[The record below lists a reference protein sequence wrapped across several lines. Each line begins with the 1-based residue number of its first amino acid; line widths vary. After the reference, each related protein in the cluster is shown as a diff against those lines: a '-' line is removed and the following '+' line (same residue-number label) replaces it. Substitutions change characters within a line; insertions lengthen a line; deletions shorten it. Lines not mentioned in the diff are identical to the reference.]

1 MLPYGRSGGQS
12 RAASAHN
19 NQLNKSAFPVKKLF
33 PCIQWLSGLLL
44 MVFTTQAS
52 AYIGLCCAKCGGN
65 MPMNILGGGIPETHE
80 FRFKI
85 SPMLMRMDGLR
96 DGTGSVD
103 PASILGDPMAG
114 LYMAAPTEMDMRM
127 LNIAAGYS
135 FSDRFFAGAMLMY
148 RDNQMDMRFNGVMAG
163 MTGQPGFTMESDG
176 IADTM
181 LMAKYRL
188 FADDPLVPTRQA
200 SLFFGLSLPT
210 GSIDEK
216 NKNHPFGPNHPMVMM
231 GNAPNRQ
238 KELLPYG
245 MQLGSGTVDPSIGL
259 LYQGSN
265 SPWWWGVNGVY
276 TARLYDNKRDYRLGD
291 EFKVDAYAMYQF
303 RHDLLAQVQLNGE
316 YKGDIDGVMDEFAS
330 GASGHAMQGV
340 ASSPAMTPLWE
351 TDNYG
356 GRKLF
361 ATIGLQWQPAA
372 LHVIDFNVG
381 VPLYQDLNGPQ
392 LESDY
397 RVMLTWF
404 IELPT
409 QKSIRYGLR
418 KPQPAGDSALGF

>member
-1 MLPYGRSGGQS
+1 MKHIPSCTRWLG
-12 RAASAHN
+12 ALALLAVSA
-19 NQLNKSAFPVKKLF
+19 
-33 PCIQWLSGLLL
+33 
-44 MVFTTQAS
+44 QAS
-52 AYIGLCCAKCGGN
+52 AYVGLCCAKCGGN

-85 SPMLMRMDGLR
+85 SPMFMHMDGLR
-96 DGTGSVD
+96 DGTSSVD

-127 LNIAAGYS
+127 LNISAGYS

-148 RDNQMDMRFNGVMAG
+148 RDNEMDMRFNGVMAG
-163 MTGQPGFTMESDG
+163 VTGQPGYTMESSG

-188 FADDPLVPTRQA
+188 FADDPLIPTRQA

-216 NKNHPFGPNHPMVMM
+216 NRTHPLAM
-231 GNAPNRQ
+231 RRTEQ
-238 KELLPYG
+238 LPYG
-245 MQLGSGTVDPSIGL
+245 MQLGSGTFDPSIGL
-259 LYQGSN
+259 LYQASS

-291 EFKVDAYAMYQF
+291 EFRLDGYLMRQF
-303 RHDLLAQVQLNGE
+303 SHNLLGQVQLNAE

-330 GASGHAMQGV
+330 GASGHAIQGN
-340 ASSPAMTPLWE
+340 AGSPAMTPLWE

-356 GRKLF
+356 ATKLF
-361 ATIGLQWQPAA
+361 ATFGLQWQPAQ
-372 LHVIDFNVG
+372 LHVVDINIG

-404 IELPT
+404 IEVPT
-409 QKSIRYGLR
+409 KKSIRYGLQR
-418 KPQPAGDSALGF
+418 SEPSGGSTLGF

>member
-1 MLPYGRSGGQS
+1 MSHETEVAGSHALPPLIMINQKK
-12 RAASAHN
+12 RAFS
-19 NQLNKSAFPVKKLF
+19 VKK
-33 PCIQWLSGLLL
+33 PSSCIQWLTGLLL
-44 MVFTTQAS
+44 IAFATQAS
-52 AYIGLCCAKCGGN
+52 AYVGLCCAKCGGN

-85 SPMLMRMDGLR
+85 SPMFMRMDGLR
-96 DGTGSVD
+96 DGTSSVG
-103 PASILGDPMAG
+103 PADILGDPMMG
-114 LYMAAPTEMDMRM
+114 KFMAAPTEMDMRM

-148 RDNQMDMRFNGVMAG
+148 KDNDMDMLFNGVMAD

-181 LMAKYRL
+181 LMTKYRL
-188 FADDPLVPTRQA
+188 FSDDPLIPTRQA

-216 NKNHPFGPNHPMVMM
+216 NSTHPVPM
-231 GNAPNRQ
+231 RQ
-238 KELLPYG
+238 TEQLPYG

-259 LYQGSN
+259 LYQASA
-265 SPWWWGVNGVY
+265 SPWWWGVNGIY

-291 EFKVDAYAMYQF
+291 EFRLDAYAMYQF
-303 RHDLLAQVQLNGE
+303 RHNLLAQVQLNGE
-316 YKGDIDGVMDEFAS
+316 YKGKIDGVMDEFAS
-330 GASGHAMQGV
+330 GASGHAMQDI
-340 ASSPAMTPLWE
+340 AASPAMTPLWE

-356 GRKLF
+356 GNKLF
-361 ATIGLQWQPAA
+361 ATVGLQWQPAP
-372 LHVIDFNVG
+372 LHVIEFNVG

-409 QKSIRYGLR
+409 QKSIRYGLS
-418 KPQPAGDSALGF
+418 QPRPAADSTLGF

>member
-1 MLPYGRSGGQS
+1 M
-12 RAASAHN
+12 
-19 NQLNKSAFPVKKLF
+19 KKLS
-33 PCIQWLSGLLL
+33 PLIHWLTGLLL
-44 MVFTTQAS
+44 VVFSAQSS
-52 AYIGLCCAKCGGN
+52 AYVGLCCAKCGGN
-65 MPMNILGGGIPETHE
+65 MPMNILGGGIPETYE

-85 SPMLMRMDGLR
+85 SPMFMRMDGLR
-96 DGTGSVD
+96 DGTSSVD
-103 PASILGDPMAG
+103 PASILGMPAPG
-114 LYMAAPTEMDMRM
+114 VYMAAPTGMDMRM

-148 RDNQMDMRFNGVMAG
+148 KDNEMDMLFNGAMAG
-163 MTGQPGFTMESDG
+163 MTGQPGYTMESDG

-181 LMAKYRL
+181 LMTKYRL
-188 FADDPLVPTRQA
+188 FADDPLVPKRQV

-216 NKNHPFGPNHPMVMM
+216 NSTHPLAM
-231 GNAPNRQ
+231 RQ
-238 KELLPYG
+238 TEQLPYG
-245 MQLGSGTVDPSIGL
+245 MQLGSGTVDPSVGL
-259 LYQGSN
+259 LYQGSS
-265 SPWWWGVNGVY
+265 SPWWWGVNGIY
-276 TARLYDNKRDYRLGD
+276 TTRLYDNKRDYRLGD
-291 EFKVDAYAMYQF
+291 EFRLDAYAMYQF
-303 RHDLLAQVQLNGE
+303 RHNLLAQVQLNGE
-316 YKGDIDGVMDEFAS
+316 YKDDIDGVMDEYAS
-330 GASGHAMQGV
+330 GASGHAMQGNA
-340 ASSPAMTPLWE
+340 ASPPMTPLWE

-361 ATIGLQWQPAA
+361 ATVGLQWQPAP

-409 QKSIRYGLR
+409 SKSIRYGLR
-418 KPQPAGDSALGF
+418 KPQPSGDSALGF

>member
-1 MLPYGRSGGQS
+1 M
-12 RAASAHN
+12 
-19 NQLNKSAFPVKKLF
+19 KKPL
-33 PCIQWLSGLLL
+33 PCIRWLAGLLL
-44 MVFTTQAS
+44 VAFTTQAS
-52 AYIGLCCAKCGGN
+52 AYVGLCCAKCGGN

-85 SPMLMRMDGLR
+85 SPMFMHMDGLR
-96 DGTGSVD
+96 DGTADID
-103 PASILGDPMAG
+103 PSSILGMPAPG
-114 LYMAAPTEMDMRM
+114 VYMAAPTGMDMRM
-127 LNIAAGYS
+127 LNVAAGYS

-148 RDNQMDMRFNGVMAG
+148 KDNEMDMLFNGMMA
-163 MTGQPGFTMESDG
+163 MNTGQPGFTMESDG

-216 NKNHPFGPNHPMVMM
+216 NRTHPLVM
-231 GNAPNRQ
+231 RQ
-238 KELLPYG
+238 TEQLPYG

-259 LYQGSN
+259 LYQASS

-291 EFKVDAYAMYQF
+291 EFKLDAYAMYQF

-316 YKGDIDGVMDEFAS
+316 YKGRIEGVMDEFAS
-330 GASGHAMQGV
+330 GASGRVTPNDPATG
-340 ASSPAMTPLWE
+340 AMTPLWE

-356 GRKLF
+356 GKKLF
-361 ATIGLQWQPAA
+361 ATLGLQWQPAQ
-372 LHVIDFNVG
+372 LHVIDFNIG

-392 LESDY
+392 LKSDY

-409 QKSIRYGLR
+409 KKSIRYGLN
-418 KPQPAGDSALGF
+418 KPQPADDSKLGF